1 MLMIE
6 TAPGEEVVAWGEEC
20 RGAGLGGGGGR
31 LDGDHDVCKDFVSEV
46 PTWNAEG
53 KDFRIGVSPA
63 MLNIGLHW

>member
-1 MLMIE
+1 M
-6 TAPGEEVVAWGEEC
+6 EEV
-20 RGAGLGGGGGR
+20 GGGWNA
-31 LDGDHDVCKDFVSEV
+31 DGDHDVCKDFVSKV

>member
-1 MLMIE
+1 MW
-6 TAPGEEVVAWGEEC
+6 PGEKSAGELDLEEV
-20 RGAGLGGGGGR
+20 GGGCKA
-31 LDGDHDVCKDFVSEV
+31 DGDHDVCKDFVSEV